1 MATLSHLDLR
11 AHWEALKRGKPGH
24 RFQSR
29 YERARRSERKAGAA
43 QRIAMLAGGIVCLV
57 IGAVLVVFPGPAIP
71 FFFLA
76 GGMLATE
83 SRTIARFMDWGEVRV
98 RKTGGW
104 AKRRWRR
111 LPAAARV
118 ILAILG
124 FCCSGATV
132 YLSYRMMRG

>member
-1 MATLSHLDLR
+1 MATLSPLDLR
-11 AHWEALKRGKPGH
+11 GHWEALKRGKPGH

-29 YERARRSERKAGAA
+29 YERARRSEHKAGAV
-43 QRIAMLAGGIVCLV
+43 QRIAMLVGGIVCLV
-57 IGAVLVVFPGPAIP
+57 IGALLVVFPGPALP

-76 GGMLATE
+76 GGLMATE
-83 SRTIARFMDWGEVRV
+83 SRMIARFMDWSELRL
-98 RKTGGW
+98 RKVASWG
-104 AKRRWRR
+104 KRHWRR

-124 FCCSGATV
+124 FCCSGATA